1 MKLKR
6 AWIIARLDLA
16 RLVRSKDYL
25 VPLIILAGIFFVI
38 IPWVMLGV
46 VSNAG
51 GSALIQQIG
60 GVLESLPQI
69 AQNNVRGNTPQARAA
84 YAFSVYL
91 LAPVAIVVP
100 LTISSAIGAYGLI
113 GDREKG
119 TGEYLAHSPLH
130 TSEIFY
136 GKLIAAF
143 IPGYLATVAG
153 FGLYAL
159 IVNTRVGHLLGGWF
173 FPTPEWW
180 ILIFWVVPPFIIFSL
195 GVILWASGRVQSA
208 PAAQQASTLVTLPV
222 IILAYG
228 VTSGLALDPVRG
240 AIGIGAAAWVVALVV
255 LRITS
260 RGLKRERLLGTSS
273 QN

>member
-1 MKLKR
+1 MSIRR
-6 AWIIARLDLA
+6 AWIIARLDLH
-16 RLVRSKDYL
+16 RLTRSKDYL
-25 VPLIILAGIFFVI
+25 VPLVILASIFFVI
-38 IPWVMLGV
+38 IPWVMLGI
-46 VSNAG
+46 VSRAG
-51 GSALIQQIG
+51 GSDLIQRIG
-60 GVLESLPQI
+60 GVLQSLPQI
-69 AQNNVRGNTPQARAA
+69 AQDNVKGSTPQARAA
-84 YAFSVYL
+84 YTFAVYL

-143 IPGYLATVAG
+143 IPGYLATIAG
-153 FGLYAL
+153 FGVYAL
-159 IVNTRVGHLLGGWF
+159 IVNTRVGDLLGGWF

-180 ILIFWVVPPFIIFSL
+180 ILILWVVPPFIIFSL

-222 IILAYG
+222 IVLAYG

-240 AIGIGAAAWVVALVV
+240 AIGIGAVAWVIALLV
-255 LRITS
+255 LRFTS
-260 RGLKRERLLGTSS
+260 RGLKRERLLGTGS